1 MVAEPVERLIEEF
14 SKLPGVGPKTA
25 SRLTFWLLRGS
36 AEQARALADAVRELK
51 EKTTLC
57 SQCFNITDADTNPC
71 AICASPSRDRSTVC
85 VVEEPLDILAIERTH
100 EYKGLY
106 HVLHGR
112 ISPMDGMTPDKLKLR
127 ELEARVRAG
136 GIVEIIIATDPTIEG
151 AATAHF
157 ISRMPSLAGV
167 KVTRL
172 AHGLPVGGDL
182 EYADEVTISR
192 ALQGRQELAPL
203 APSPNGR
210 R

>member
-1 MVAEPVERLIEEF
+1 MRVTAEPVERLIEEF
-14 SKLPGVGPKTA
+14 SRLPGIGPKTA

-36 AEQARALADAVRELK
+36 NEHAYSLADAIREMK
-51 EKTTLC
+51 EKIVLC
-57 SQCFNITDADTNPC
+57 SQCFNITESELC
-71 AICASPSRDRSTVC
+71 GICTSPTRDRSLLC

-112 ISPMDGMTPDKLKLR
+112 ISPMEGMTPDKLKLR
-127 ELEARVRAG
+127 ELQGRVAAG
-136 GIVEIIIATDPTIEG
+136 GIQEVIIATDPTLEG
-151 AATAHF
+151 TATAFH
-157 ISRMPSLAGV
+157 ISHLLAPSKV

-192 ALQGRQELAPL
+192 ALQGRREM
-203 APSPNGR
+203 
-210 R
+210 